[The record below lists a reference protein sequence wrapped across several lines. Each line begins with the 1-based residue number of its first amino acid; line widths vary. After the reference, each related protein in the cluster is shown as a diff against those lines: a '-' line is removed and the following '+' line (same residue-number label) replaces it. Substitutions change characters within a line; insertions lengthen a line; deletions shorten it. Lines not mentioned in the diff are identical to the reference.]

1 MSKPVSVAALKK
13 NIKDNPES
21 IKRLARVL
29 PQMMMM
35 ETNEKVWVMLEKR
48 MIMVRDL
55 MNEKGLTQ

>member
-1 MSKPVSVAALKK
+1 MSKPVSVATLKK

>member
-13 NIKDNPES
+13 NIKDNPAS

>member
-1 MSKPVSVAALKK
+1 
-13 NIKDNPES
+13 
-21 IKRLARVL
+21 
-29 PQMMMM
+29 M